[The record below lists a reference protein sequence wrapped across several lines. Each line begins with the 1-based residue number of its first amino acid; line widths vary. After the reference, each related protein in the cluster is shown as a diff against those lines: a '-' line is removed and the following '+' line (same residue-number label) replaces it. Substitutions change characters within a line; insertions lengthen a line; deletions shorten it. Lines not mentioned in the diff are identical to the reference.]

1 MLNKTEQSIS
11 AGPGSNNNLAG
22 RDNNI
27 TNIHF
32 AGPRDLIDDHIK
44 KKISRLVKCRFYV
57 EYELKTEALQLS
69 RRVSEGDLKG
79 GSDEAMSLALAWC
92 SRILAYSHELG
103 RAEKYI
109 ELAKTINYSPEVKIA
124 EAFVASGKG
133 DKAAALQV
141 LASINSGASHTAGLI
156 IVKHHDGAESALKW
170 MEQVCRTADHLDSD
184 GKGYLLSN
192 QLQLGF
198 WDAAAQTVASLSPDD
213 FERTPTLHHLSGLA
227 SLIQAV
233 PFEFRS
239 AILIHVPL
247 NARDFPLAASAME
260 ARQTARKHFLDG
272 AAIAHQLGCLLA
284 AEMDDEYALWLELH
298 ELNMSSSALSRLKD
312 KLCAPATA
320 LRYVRYA
327 IQFGLKTD
335 IAAIEK
341 DIEKSMAINGSIT
354 IDAALTRY
362 ELIHMK
368 LTPEEAANYIERY
381 YGQLVAHIE
390 GKLIR
395 RTHIRL
401 LIHAGMTEKAKE
413 VLAQWIED
421 GLDTQE
427 KSQLQRDISDASA
440 VDTVESYKD
449 QFEATGSLGDLFRLV
464 TELEAHQR
472 WKDLCSYSRLL
483 FDKTHSLDHAEL
495 LANALIKLNRSAEL
509 VEFLRTNE
517 YLLSQSNNLQNVYA
531 WGLYYEGSF
540 TDSRAALERLGAEE
554 SNQSYRALLINLAI
568 RTGDWASLTSYIA
581 KEYEEI
587 GSRTAYELLSA
598 GKLALN
604 LKLPQ
609 AKNLVFEAAAK
620 AGDDSA
626 ILADAYFTAISAGWE
641 EDQRV
646 FEWLE
651 RAAFLSDNDGPL
663 RRMSL
668 KELLD
673 LNPEWDQRKTQIL
686 DLLAQA
692 KSPLFLAAQSLKRT
706 LIDLTL
712 FPALSNSG
720 ETDPRRRN
728 AVLAYSGKR
737 FTYPFDLSGKAVG
750 LDATALLTLGF
761 LDLLEVAFD
770 VFEAIHIPHSTLA
783 WLFMERQRAV
793 FHQPSQIAKARTVRD
808 CLATSKLERFN
819 PSTAADSKLS
829 EQVGKELAA
838 FIAEAEYSRDKS
850 NTQHIV
856 VRPAPVYR
864 LSSLIEEEVDLTQH
878 APVLSSCLSVVD
890 KLRRKGVITTNEEQ
904 NARAYLDL
912 QEQQWPNQP
921 SIDDGATLY
930 LDDLAI
936 SYFLDIKLLGKIK
949 NAGLTVVVSPSKI
962 SDSDALISYE
972 SVSKDA
978 RNVIERIRASLNSHL
993 VNGKVKVGRML
1004 ASDKFDQQSIQ
1015 EHPSVGIFDLAG
1027 DCDALIID
1035 DRFLNQHSCIDSDG
1049 KKTLIL
1055 TSLDLVDALVAAGSI
1070 NNDDRI
1076 EHRTRLRQAG
1086 YVFISVDQNELKKCL
1101 LESDVVEGRVIET
1114 AELKAIRESVL
1125 KVRMSGFLQ
1134 LPEEEAWLSR
1144 ALEAFVHVLR
1154 GLWIDVPDYSEIIT
1168 RSNWLVNLINIRG
1181 WAHCLVPDSVDYV
1194 IQRGPAAFIDLL
1206 LTPPTDASQTVL
1218 DAYWKWLEKTFLE
1231 PIKEQFPEQYS
1242 QIVDYHRRLIGE
1254 MADRQHSEDMDT

>member
-1 MLNKTEQSIS
+1 MLNKTEQSIT

-27 TNIHF
+27 TNIYF
-32 AGPRDLIDDHIK
+32 AGPRDLIDDYIK

-57 EYELKTEALQLS
+57 EYELKTEALQLI
-69 RRVSEGDLKG
+69 RRVFDGDLKG
-79 GSDEAMSLALAWC
+79 GSNETRSLALAWC
-92 SRILAYSHELG
+92 SRILAYSHDLEQV
-103 RAEKYI
+103 EEYVK
-109 ELAKTINYSPEVKIA
+109 LAKIISDSPEVKIA
-124 EAFVASGKG
+124 EAFVASRKG
-133 DKAAALQV
+133 DKAAALQA
-141 LASINSGASHTAGLI
+141 LARVNSGASHTAGLI
-156 IVKHHDGAESALKW
+156 IIEHHDGAEYALKW
-170 MEQVCRTADHLDSD
+170 MNEVCRTADHLDSD
-184 GKGYLLSN
+184 GKRYLLIN

-213 FERTPTLHHLSGLA
+213 FERTPTLHHFSGLA
-227 SLIQAV
+227 SLSQAV

-239 AILIHVPL
+239 TILIHVPP

-284 AEMDDEYALWLELH
+284 AETDDEYALWLELRDS
-298 ELNMSSSALSRLKD
+298 NMSLSALSRLKD

-320 LRYVRYA
+320 LQYVNLA
-327 IQFGLKTD
+327 IQFGINID
-335 IAAIEK
+335 IAAIER
-341 DIEKSMAINGSIT
+341 DIEKSIAINGGIT
-354 IDAALTRY
+354 MNTALARY
-362 ELIHMK
+362 ALIRT
-368 LTPEEAANYIERY
+368 LPAEEAANYIERY

-395 RTHIRL
+395 RTHIWL
-401 LIHAGMTEKAKE
+401 LIHAGMIEKAKE
-413 VLAQWIED
+413 ILAQRIED
-421 GLDTQE
+421 GIDTQE
-427 KSQLQRDISDASA
+427 KSQLRRDISDASA

-464 TELEAHQR
+464 SELEAHQR
-472 WKDLCSYSRLL
+472 WKDLCEYSRLL
-483 FDKTHSLDHAEL
+483 FDKTHFLDHAEL
-495 LANALIKLNRSAEL
+495 LSNALIKLNRSAEL

-581 KEYEEI
+581 NEYKEI
-587 GSRTAYELLSA
+587 DSRTAHELLSA

-604 LKLPQ
+604 LELPQ

-646 FEWLE
+646 FAWLE
-651 RAAFLSDNDGPL
+651 RAALLSDDDGPI
-663 RRMSL
+663 RRISL

-673 LNPEWDQRKTQIL
+673 LNPEWDQRKTQIW

-720 ETDPRRRN
+720 EIDPRRRK
-728 AVLAYSGKR
+728 AVPAYSGKR
-737 FTYPFDLSGKAVG
+737 LPYQFDLSGKAVG
-750 LDATALLTLGF
+750 LEATALLTLGF

-770 VFEAIHIPHSTLA
+770 VFKTIHIPHSTLA
-783 WLFMERQRAV
+783 WLLMERQRAV

-808 CLATSKLERFN
+808 CLATNKLERFN

-838 FIAEAEYSRDKS
+838 LIAEADYSRDKS

-864 LSSLIEEEVDLTQH
+864 LSSLMEEEADLTQH

-890 KLRRKGVITTNEEQ
+890 KLKRKGVITTNEEQ
-904 NARAYLDL
+904 KARAYLAL
-912 QEQQWPNQP
+912 REQPWPNQP

-936 SYFLDIKLLGKIK
+936 SHFLDIKLLGKIK
-949 NAGLTVVVSPSKI
+949 DADLTVVVSPSKI

-1055 TSLDLVDALVAAGSI
+1055 TSLDLVDALVAAGTI

-1134 LPEEEAWLSR
+1134 LSEEEAWLHS

-1154 GLWIDVPDYSEIIT
+1154 GLWIDVPDYSEIIA
-1168 RSNWLVNLINIRG
+1168 RSNWLVNLIDIRG
-1181 WAHCLVPDSVDYV
+1181 WAHCLAPDSVDYV
-1194 IQRGPAAFIDLL
+1194 IQRGPAAFVYFLL
-1206 LTPPTDASQTVL
+1206 PPPTDASQTVL
-1218 DAYWKWLEKTFLE
+1218 DAYWIWLEETFLE
-1231 PIKEQFPEQYS
+1231 PIQEQFPEQYS